1 MIKKILSIF
10 AVSLIFVAIND
21 SSLSA
26 QDLVKTKTNVATSS
40 KNMVASVHPL
50 ATAAG
55 VKTFSKGGNAID
67 AAVATALTLGVVDGF
82 NSGIGGGCFILI
94 HTADGKLYAID
105 GREMAPA
112 AATRDMFVRD
122 GKPNGNLSKTGALAS
137 GVPGALAAYAKAV
150 ERHGNLNLEKLISPA
165 ADIADEG
172 FIIDRNYQSRI
183 RSTAEQLKKFPGS
196 AQVLLRKDGSPRQIG
211 DRLLQKDLANTYR
224 QIAKNGISWFYYGDF
239 AESVAKWMKAN
250 GGIMTAKDFARYK
263 TVDRKPIQT
272 TYRDQFRIVG
282 FPPPS
287 SGGVHVAQILNILEN
302 FDLAK
307 IQEQDSDAMRH
318 IVAEAMK
325 LAFADRAYWLGDSD
339 FAKVPVG
346 LINKE
351 YARQLAARIDKSKS
365 IHVKSHGTP
374 PAAKAKLFE
383 RHTTHICTADADGNW
398 VAITATVNT
407 TFGSKVIIPG
417 LGVVMNNQMDDFSI
431 APGVPNAFGLI
442 GAEANSVQ
450 AAKRPLSSMSPTII
464 LKDGQPIMSVGAA
477 GGPKII
483 TQVLLAI
490 IRHLDFEMPIDQAV
504 GNPRWHHQWSP
515 DRLYIEKGNADSTIA
530 KLRSIG
536 HNTVVISGAGVCQ
549 AITYDPKTKTFTG
562 VHDPR
567 VPGKAAGQ
575 K

>member
-1 MIKKILSIF
+1 
-10 AVSLIFVAIND
+10 
-21 SSLSA
+21 
-26 QDLVKTKTNVATSS
+26 
-40 KNMVASVHPL
+40 
-50 ATAAG
+50 
-55 VKTFSKGGNAID
+55 
-67 AAVATALTLGVVDGF
+67 
-82 NSGIGGGCFILI
+82 
-94 HTADGKLYAID
+94 
-105 GREMAPA
+105 
-112 AATRDMFVRD
+112 
-122 GKPNGNLSKTGALAS
+122 
-137 GVPGALAAYAKAV
+137 
-150 ERHGNLNLEKLISPA
+150 
-165 ADIADEG
+165 
-172 FIIDRNYQSRI
+172 
-183 RSTAEQLKKFPGS
+183 
-196 AQVLLRKDGSPRQIG
+196 
-211 DRLLQKDLANTYR
+211 
-224 QIAKNGISWFYYGDF
+224 
-239 AESVAKWMKAN
+239 
-250 GGIMTAKDFARYK
+250 
-263 TVDRKPIQT
+263 
-272 TYRDQFRIVG
+272 
-282 FPPPS
+282 
-287 SGGVHVAQILNILEN
+287 
-302 FDLAK
+302 
-307 IQEQDSDAMRH
+307 
-318 IVAEAMK
+318 
-325 LAFADRAYWLGDSD
+325 LGDSD

-365 IHVKSHGTP
+365 IHVKSYGTP